1 MEADDFAYMLSNS
14 SKTSKIHLKDWQV
27 HLKVVK
33 VNRNDQKAL
42 TDNEADGMKLTDPAW
57 LVLHA

>member
-1 MEADDFAYMLSNS
+1 MEADDFAYMPSNS
-14 SKTSKIHLKDWQV
+14 SKTSTTHLKDWQV

>member
-1 MEADDFAYMLSNS
+1 MEADDFAYMPSNS
-14 SKTSKIHLKDWQV
+14 SKTSTIHLKDWRV

-42 TDNEADGMKLTDPAW
+42 TDNEADGMKLTDPTW